1 MDEIRNCS
9 SVIKDCTSVIVNNEI
24 LISKNNNDIFEII
37 LEQISR
43 YIKLDQEQISQ
54 IAERLTNEQ
63 QEIIKVCL
71 KNTVEDSSSHVK
83 DLLDGRSL
91 QQYIID
97 HEQEIESA
105 VDVYS
110 VIITNCLNILKKLSM
125 KDTNTKNDLHLSNII
140 IQCNEIMC
148 DMAKTICNLCEDNI
162 DDEEMKKKTIID
174 DIKSYNYVL
183 DNYSNTIE
191 ILNSM

>member
-1 MDEIRNCS
+1 MDGIRNCS
-9 SVIKDCTSVIVNNEI
+9 SAIRDCTSVIVNNEI
-24 LISKNNNDIFEII
+24 LISKNNNEFFEII

-54 IAERLTNEQ
+54 ITERLTNEQ
-63 QEIIKVCL
+63 QEIIKVHL
-71 KNTVEDSSSHVK
+71 KNTVEDCSSQVK
-83 DLLDGRSL
+83 ELLDGRSL
-91 QQYIID
+91 QQYITD
-97 HEQEIESA
+97 HEQEIESI

-110 VIITNCLNILKKLSM
+110 IIITNCMNILKKLSM

-140 IQCNEIMC
+140 LQCNEIMC
-148 DMAKTICNLCEDNI
+148 DMAQTICHLCEDNI

-174 DIKSYNYVL
+174 NIKSYNCVL

-191 ILNSM
+191 IIKV